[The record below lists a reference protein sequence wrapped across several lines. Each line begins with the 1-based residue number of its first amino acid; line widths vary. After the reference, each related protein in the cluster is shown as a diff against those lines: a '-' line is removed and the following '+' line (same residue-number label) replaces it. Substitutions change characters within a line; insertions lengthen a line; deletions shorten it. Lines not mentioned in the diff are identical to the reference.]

1 LLSEQKNCSLADSAM
16 ICFTHTDSEEPWVA
30 IPLGKPA
37 NGGKVTPGVLPHDLL
52 AAQLE
57 LWNRLPRDD
66 LDNGEIRQEIMRLG
80 ETMSNSH
87 TVVISH
93 PVLSADAPKTSDVAD
108 ASTDRCLWWLVPT
121 APFRPICSLIH
132 QSGPPPPEVI
142 RDWEHQ
148 FREKTSPTFFSIVS
162 PTGWVIDLAEMVYA
176 LRSQHEVTDPVG
188 LEKAISAL
196 KIPRATV
203 VWPLWNDSVSMGASA
218 VSSLQ
223 QPDSEAKIEKPVQ
236 DFAALQSALKS
247 TPRKPATRRSSGK
260 PKHYSRLWISAA
272 TAALCVGFL
281 TFWLVAGGADRSDRS
296 DRSDR
301 TDQSDQ
307 SDNIA
312 LEATEIAPVSE
323 QEMELPTLD
332 AIDGHSLANTLAD
345 VKPMVQTLMLPQPS
359 DETSTEDPALPV
371 DIAGEPTDDA
381 VDIADNIE
389 APVDG
394 QTPANRVVQEHLDI
408 DSWGTRREVRF
419 GRGVNSKNGLCSA
432 TFKLNADNIKDIVIL
447 QEKIQ
452 TITGNGMCE
461 WRIAKEDE
469 EGELVVRVFSKPAPK
484 WLWMIQVGA
493 RTNFGAEP
501 VSIAPGEAMLIIN
514 RLRAHSNWLI
524 ESLDALQAGPQ
535 RPRVKGMPDPGS
547 YSRWLR
553 SQERETDRAIRQ
565 WTTIAEL
572 CDILTASG
580 KIDLSFSVNS
590 VDPEN
595 MSKEKINK

>member
-1 LLSEQKNCSLADSAM
+1 M
-16 ICFTHTDSEEPWVA
+16 ICFANTDSEDTWVA
-30 IPLGKPA
+30 IPLGKCG
-37 NGGKVTPGVLPHDLL
+37 NGGKVTPGMLPPDLL

-66 LDNGEIRQEIMRLG
+66 LHNGEIRQEIMLLG
-80 ETMSNSH
+80 ETMSTSR
-87 TVVISH
+87 TVDIHH
-93 PVLSADAPKTSDVAD
+93 PVLSVDAPKTSDVAD
-108 ASTDRCLWWLVPT
+108 ANSDRCLWWLVPT
-121 APFRPICSLIH
+121 TPFRPIGSLIH
-132 QSGPPPPEVI
+132 QFGPPPPEVV

-148 FREKTSPTFFSIVS
+148 FREKTSPTFFAIVS
-162 PTGWVIDLAEMVYA
+162 PTGWVIDLAEMLYA
-176 LRSQHEVTDPVG
+176 LRNQHGVTDPVG

-196 KIPRATV
+196 KIPHATV
-203 VWPLWNDSVSMGASA
+203 AWPLWNDSVSMAA
-218 VSSLQ
+218 TTVSSSQ
-223 QPDSEAKIEKPVQ
+223 QPDSEAKIEQPVQ
-236 DFAALQSALKS
+236 DFSALQSALKS
-247 TPRKPATRRSSGK
+247 TPRKPATRRNSGK

-272 TAALCVGFL
+272 TAALCAGLL
-281 TFWLVAGGADRSDRS
+281 TFWLVGGGTDRSDRT
-296 DRSDR
+296 DR

-312 LEATEIAPVSE
+312 LEATEIVPVSE

-345 VKPMVQTLMLPQPS
+345 VKPMVETMMLPQPS
-359 DETSTEDPALPV
+359 GETLTEDPALPV
-371 DIAGEPTDDA
+371 DIAAEPTDDA
-381 VDIADNIE
+381 VDMVDNIE

-394 QTPANRVVQEHLDI
+394 QTPANRVVQEHLDM

-447 QEKIQ
+447 QEENQ
-452 TITGNGMCE
+452 TITGSGMCE

-501 VSIAPGEAMLIIN
+501 VSIAPGEAMVVIN
-514 RLRAHSNWLI
+514 RLRAHSTWLN
-524 ESLDALQAGPQ
+524 ESLNALQTGPQ
-535 RPRVKGMPDPGS
+535 RARVPGMPDAGS

-553 SQERETDRAIRQ
+553 SQDRETERAIRQ
-565 WTTIAEL
+565 WTSIAEL

-590 VDPEN
+590 VDPQN
-595 MSKEKINK
+595 MNK

>member
-1 LLSEQKNCSLADSAM
+1 
-16 ICFTHTDSEEPWVA
+16 
-30 IPLGKPA
+30 
-37 NGGKVTPGVLPHDLL
+37 
-52 AAQLE
+52 
-57 LWNRLPRDD
+57 
-66 LDNGEIRQEIMRLG
+66 
-80 ETMSNSH
+80 
-87 TVVISH
+87 
-93 PVLSADAPKTSDVAD
+93 
-108 ASTDRCLWWLVPT
+108 
-121 APFRPICSLIH
+121 
-132 QSGPPPPEVI
+132 
-142 RDWEHQ
+142 
-148 FREKTSPTFFSIVS
+148 
-162 PTGWVIDLAEMVYA
+162 
-176 LRSQHEVTDPVG
+176 
-188 LEKAISAL
+188 
-196 KIPRATV
+196 
-203 VWPLWNDSVSMGASA
+203 
-218 VSSLQ
+218 
-223 QPDSEAKIEKPVQ
+223 
-236 DFAALQSALKS
+236 
-247 TPRKPATRRSSGK
+247 
-260 PKHYSRLWISAA
+260 
-272 TAALCVGFL
+272 
-281 TFWLVAGGADRSDRS
+281 
-296 DRSDR
+296 
-301 TDQSDQ
+301 
-307 SDNIA
+307 
-312 LEATEIAPVSE
+312 
-323 QEMELPTLD
+323 MELPTLD

-359 DETSTEDPALPV
+359 DETSTEDPELPV
-371 DIAGEPTDDA
+371 DIAGELTDDA

-501 VSIAPGEAMLIIN
+501 VSIAPGEAMVIIN
-514 RLRAHSNWLI
+514 RLRAHSSWLI